1 MPDSPVSPAARRLAT
16 PRWLDTRLVLGVLL
30 VLLSVL
36 VGARVLAGADRS
48 QLVWATSRALA
59 PGSVLAAGDLVAVR
73 VRLFDTA
80 GLYLDAEQPAPVGY
94 VAARGLGAGELLP
107 DDALRRPEL
116 DVDYRLVTV
125 LVELGHVPP
134 DLGDGQQVD
143 VWLTPDREP
152 GTAAPAATPPAT
164 PPAAPAAPPP
174 AEPPS
179 PASAAPADRASAAP
193 PVAGVLQLSGSE
205 VVLRGVTVAAGP
217 PEDGSLSG
225 GSAVAVVLQVRP
237 GDVARLLSATSL
249 GRLDLVRVPRA
260 AESGAPLEPVGPG
273 DATTDGGG

>member
-1 MPDSPVSPAARRLAT
+1 MASPVEEVQVPDSPVSPAARRLAT

-59 PGSVLAAGDLVAVR
+59 PGSVLASEDLVAVR

-80 GLYLDAEQPAPVGY
+80 GLYLDADQPAPVGY

-116 DVDYRLVTV
+116 EVDYRLVTV

-134 DLGDGQQVD
+134 DLVDGQQVD

-152 GTAAPAATPPAT
+152 GAAAPAATPRPS
-164 PPAAPAAPPP
+164 PLAAPVD
-174 AEPPS
+174 
-179 PASAAPADRASAAP
+179 PASAAPP
-193 PVAGVLQLSGSE
+193 TAGVLQLSGSE
-205 VVLRGVTVAAGP
+205 VVLPGVTVAAGP
-217 PEDGSLSG
+217 AEDGSLSG
-225 GSAVAVVLQVRP
+225 GSAVPVVLQVRP
-237 GDVARLLSATSL
+237 SDVARLLSATSL

-260 AESGAPLEPVGPG
+260 AESGAPVEPVGPG
-273 DATTDGGG
+273 DPATSGGG

>member
-1 MPDSPVSPAARRLAT
+1 MSDSPASPAARRLAT

-59 PGSVLAAGDLVAVR
+59 PGSVLAPGDLVAVR
-73 VRLFDTA
+73 VRLFDSA
-80 GLYLDAEQPAPVGY
+80 GLYLDADQPAPVGY

-134 DLGDGQQVD
+134 DLVDGQQVD

-152 GTAAPAATPPAT
+152 GAAAPAAAPRPPS
-164 PPAAPAAPPP
+164 AAPVD
-174 AEPPS
+174 
-179 PASAAPADRASAAP
+179 PASAAPPA
-193 PVAGVLQLSGSE
+193 AGVLELSGSE

-217 PEDGSLSG
+217 PGDGSLTG

-260 AESGAPLEPVGPG
+260 AESGAPVEPVGPA
-273 DATTDGGG
+273 DRATDGGG